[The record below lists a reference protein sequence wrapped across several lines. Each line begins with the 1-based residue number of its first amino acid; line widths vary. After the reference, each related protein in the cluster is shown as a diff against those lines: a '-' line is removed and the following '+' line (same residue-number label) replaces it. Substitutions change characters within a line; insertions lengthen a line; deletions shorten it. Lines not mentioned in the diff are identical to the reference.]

1 MKRAKLV
8 QLLNKDDK
16 GLYKKDGQNEILR
29 SGVKVPDSMI
39 AQYEND
45 YPETGRLYIVIEEE
59 KKTVA
64 KQPKAQKEEQKE
76 D

>member
-8 QLLNKDDK
+8 QLLSKDDK
-16 GLYKKDGQNEILR
+16 GLYKKDGQQEVLR
-29 SGVKVPDSMI
+29 TGVKVPDDII
-39 AQYEND
+39 AQFEND

-59 KKTVA
+59 KKE
-64 KQPKAQKEEQKE
+64 PKTKPKKE